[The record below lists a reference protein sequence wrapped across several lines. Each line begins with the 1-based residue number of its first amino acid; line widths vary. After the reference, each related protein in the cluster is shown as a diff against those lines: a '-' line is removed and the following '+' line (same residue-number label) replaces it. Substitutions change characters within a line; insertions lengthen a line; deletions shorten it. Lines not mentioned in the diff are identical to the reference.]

1 MNEQTGANAG
11 PALRRAADRA
21 AEAVADGMGPTNQ
34 HPAAQHTFHLEE
46 AASYRKAA
54 AIHPPS
60 APEMR
65 RGAREELAAAA
76 SIRKDALSS
85 ETASDA
91 KQTAAGYWQT
101 HRTAGA
107 RRVRGPESQQP
118 RQCAGVA
125 IRGRN
130 QAAPRREGAA
140 MRVIGVLL

>member
-101 HRTAGA
+101 LAQQGHAASQGLKASNRASVRASPSEDGTRQ
-107 RRVRGPESQQP
+107 RRVAKARP
-118 RQCAGVA
+118 
-125 IRGRN
+125 
-130 QAAPRREGAA
+130 
-140 MRVIGVLL
+140 